1 MSKQPYRADDV
12 AGNLADVKARIDA
25 AMTAQGLDRP
35 RPLII
40 AVSKRQSADHIRRA
54 LDVGHRLF
62 GENKVQE
69 AQNKWPALLR
79 DYPDARLHLIG
90 PLQSNKAADAVA
102 LFDVIESLD
111 RPKLAHALAKAMQD
125 QNKRPSLFIQ
135 VNTGDEPQ
143 KSGVALNALDD
154 FIALCCKELGL
165 PVSGLMCLP
174 PVDDDPALH
183 FALLAKLAQRH
194 HLPQLSM
201 GMSGDYELAALMGAS
216 QVRVGTAIFGPRP
229 STLPPDE
236 TF

>member
-1 MSKQPYRADDV
+1 MMPKQPYSADDV
-12 AGNLADVKARIDA
+12 AGNLADVKTRIDA
-25 AMTAQGLDRP
+25 VMLAQGLDRP

-54 LDVGHRLF
+54 LEAGHRHF

-69 AQNKWPALLR
+69 AQDKWPALLR

-90 PLQSNKAADAVA
+90 HLQSNKAADAVA

-111 RPKLAHALAKAMQD
+111 RPKLAHAIAKALGQH
-125 QNKRPSLFIQ
+125 NKQPSLFIQ

-143 KSGVALNALDD
+143 KSGVALDELDD
-154 FIALCCKELGL
+154 FIALCRDDLEL
-165 PVSGLMCLP
+165 PITGLMCLP

-201 GMSGDYELAALMGAS
+201 GMSGDFELAALMGAS

-229 STLPPDE
+229 D
-236 TF
+236 

>member
-1 MSKQPYRADDV
+1 MPKQPYRADDV

-25 AMTAQGLDRP
+25 VMMAQGLDRP

-54 LDVGHRLF
+54 LAAGHRHF

-69 AQNKWPALLR
+69 AQDKWPALLR

-90 PLQSNKAADAVA
+90 HLQSNKAADAVA

-111 RPKLAHALAKAMQD
+111 RPKLAHAIAKAMGQHTK
-125 QNKRPSLFIQ
+125 QPSLFIQ

-143 KSGVALNALDD
+143 KSGVALDELDD
-154 FIALCCKELGL
+154 FITLCRDDLEL
-165 PVSGLMCLP
+165 PITGLMCLP

-183 FALLAKLAQRH
+183 FALLAKLARRH

-201 GMSGDYELAALMGAS
+201 GMSGDFELAALMGAS

-229 STLPPDE
+229 D
-236 TF
+236 